1 VGGVRPTHKDTDEG
15 AAPYP
20 ERGHATKQQRS
31 QPIWYLIAATICLCW
46 GTYLRATGHSWAG
59 TILRPVIGL
68 GAFAIAISF
77 YTIGLVIIVL
87 FVLAGLARSL
97 I

>member
-1 VGGVRPTHKDTDEG
+1 
-15 AAPYP
+15 
-20 ERGHATKQQRS
+20 
-31 QPIWYLIAATICLCW
+31 
-46 GTYLRATGHSWAG
+46 
-59 TILRPVIGL
+59 VIGL